1 MNAKRDNS
9 LDIENWL
16 LKKRHLPSA
25 FWFKF
30 KEPLLSVPQNFLQFQ
45 FIMERDFEKSLCLG
59 TGISFLFLLFLTSV
73 PNGFILTVLYRNP
86 LRCFRKAFSVFW
98 VFICA
103 VDLFI
108 GIVVCSGETLMRFLC
123 AFDDQR
129 IPQEGDILRILGYIG
144 LNSSILLVTA
154 MSIDRFVAVIFPHFY
169 RRKIEPRTLKMC
181 NAAIVMFSSIFA
193 LLQLSGISVD
203 VYRLIDQHLHATFP
217 LSTTS
222 LAYLGIFY
230 FLKKQSWVSLQN
242 QPTLSNNTALHNR
255 RREAMAIKERK
266 LAITSFF
273 ILLFLVISLV
283 PYFVAI
289 LIEVNCHSCGKQN
302 WFFALRESCVVFLF
316 LNSIANPFLM
326 TFRINDLKKSVRIVL
341 GLSHQ
346 GSGPRED
353 GSHLPTTS
361 MRNNRLILYDL

>member
-1 MNAKRDNS
+1 
-9 LDIENWL
+9 
-16 LKKRHLPSA
+16 
-25 FWFKF
+25 
-30 KEPLLSVPQNFLQFQ
+30 
-45 FIMERDFEKSLCLG
+45 MERNFEKSLCLG
-59 TGISFLFLLFLTSV
+59 TGIPFLFLLILISV
-73 PNGFILTVLYRNP
+73 PNGFILIVLYRNP
-86 LRCFRKAFSVFW
+86 LRCFRKAFSVFL

-123 AFDDQR
+123 AFGDQN

-144 LNSSILLVTA
+144 VNSSILLVTA
-154 MSIDRFVAVIFPHFY
+154 MSVDRFVAVIFPHFY
-169 RRKIEPRTLKMC
+169 RRKIKPRTLVLC
-181 NAAIVMFSSIFA
+181 NAAIVVFSSIFA
-193 LLQLSGISVD
+193 SLQLSGISVD
-203 VYRLIDQHLHATFP
+203 VYRLIDQHLHATFF
-217 LSTTS
+217 LSTTT

-230 FLKKQSWVSLQN
+230 LLRKQSPVSLQN
-242 QPTLSNNTALHNR
+242 QPSLSNNTALHSR

-289 LIEVNCHSCGKQN
+289 IIEVNCHSCGKQN

-316 LNSIANPFLM
+316 LNSIANPFLT
-326 TFRINDLKKSVRIVL
+326 TFRINDLKKSARIVL

-346 GSGPRED
+346 GSEPRED
-353 GSHLPTTS
+353 DSHLPTTS
-361 MRNNRLILYDL
+361 TRNNRLILYDL